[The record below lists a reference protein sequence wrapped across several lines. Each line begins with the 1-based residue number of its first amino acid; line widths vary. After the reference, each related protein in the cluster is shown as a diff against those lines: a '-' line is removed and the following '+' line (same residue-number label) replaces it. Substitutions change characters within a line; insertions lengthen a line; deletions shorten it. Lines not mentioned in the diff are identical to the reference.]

1 MTSRQSLALAL
12 FLPLTAAAQAPVS
25 QAGLPSAAQIV
36 ERMRAADAARSE
48 QLEGYTAV
56 RRYALYNHRFHKQA
70 TILARLTY
78 RSPGEKSF
86 EVIRED
92 GSRLIR
98 DRVLKR
104 VIRAEEEASEA
115 ANRGLARI
123 DLVNYDIQVLGT
135 DTEAGLTLY
144 VLGLEPKSKSPYL
157 VRGRAWV
164 DVSEYAL
171 VRLEGVVAKKP
182 SIWVGSPVV
191 QQTYIKSGPF
201 WLPDKNLSMTDAP
214 LFGKTDLTIES
225 SRYEI
230 RRSPERE
237 AVVVRSGN

>member
-1 MTSRQSLALAL
+1 
-12 FLPLTAAAQAPVS
+12 
-25 QAGLPSAAQIV
+25 
-36 ERMRAADAARSE
+36 MRAADAARSE
-48 QLEGYTAV
+48 RLEGYTAL
-56 RRYALYNHRFHKQA
+56 RRYVLYNHRFHKQG
-70 TILARLTY
+70 TILVRLTY
-78 RSPGEKSF
+78 RNPGEKSF
-86 EVIRED
+86 QVICED

-104 VIRAEEEASEA
+104 VIRAEEQASEV

-123 DLVNYDIQVLGT
+123 DLINYDIQVLGT
-135 DTEAGLTLY
+135 DTEAGRTIY

-157 VRGRAWV
+157 LRGRAWV
-164 DVSEYAL
+164 DANEYAL

-191 QQTYIKSGPF
+191 QQTYVKSGPF
-201 WLPDKNLSMTDAP
+201 WLPDKNLSTTDAP

-230 RRSPERE
+230 RSAPERE
-237 AVVVRSGN
+237 AAVVRSGN